1 MLFTHIAETIE
12 FIRQRTDFQP
22 TTGIILGTGL
32 GRLADEIDTAAVIDY
47 KDIPHFPTSTVQSH
61 RGKLIF
67 GTLAG
72 AAVVAMAGR
81 FHYYEGYS
89 MRQVTFPVR
98 VLKALGVNRLIVS
111 NATGSTNA
119 AIEAGDLVFIKDH
132 INLQPE
138 NPLRGDNDDRLG
150 MRFPDLLHTYDR
162 AMLVQAI
169 AIAKANGI
177 RAHEGVYA
185 ALPGPNLETPA
196 EYHYL
201 HAIGGDVVGMSTIP
215 EVLVAKHSGLRIFVV
230 SVVSNKCYPLGEIR
244 ETTVEDVIAVDE
256 KAGPGVSLIV
266 RELVRES

>member
-1 MLFTHIAETIE
+1 MLYTHIQEAIE
-12 FIRQRTDFQP
+12 FIRQRTGFQP

-32 GRLADEIDTAAVIDY
+32 GRLAGEIEAAAVIDY
-47 KDIPHFPTSTVQSH
+47 KDIPHFPESTVQSH

-67 GTLAG
+67 GNLEG
-72 AAVVAMAGR
+72 SAVVAMAGR

-98 VLKALGVNRLIVS
+98 VMKALGVERLIIS
-111 NATGSTNA
+111 NAAGSTNA

-138 NPLRGDNDDRLG
+138 NPLRGANDDRLG
-150 MRFPDLLHTYDR
+150 VRFPDLLHTYDR
-162 AMLVQAI
+162 SMLAQATAI
-169 AIAKANGI
+169 AQAHGI

-201 HAIGGDVVGMSTIP
+201 HTIGGDVVGMSTVP

-230 SVVSNKCYPLGEIR
+230 SVVSNKCYPLEEIR
-244 ETTVEDVIAVDE
+244 ETTVADVIAVVE
-256 KAGPGVSLIV
+256 KAGPGVALIV
-266 RELVRES
+266 RELVRVS